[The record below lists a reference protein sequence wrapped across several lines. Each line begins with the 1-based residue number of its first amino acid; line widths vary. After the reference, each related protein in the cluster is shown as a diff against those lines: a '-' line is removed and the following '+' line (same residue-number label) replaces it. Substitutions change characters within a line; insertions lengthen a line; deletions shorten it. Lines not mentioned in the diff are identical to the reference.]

1 MIRCGLKLIII
12 YKKHRQKEKI
22 SQNGP
27 VQSFNLTRLLGN
39 PTTDSRFRITLER
52 EGRPGLKLCK
62 SPGAESTVEKKKKQI
77 GTSSFVMKLHFTF
90 ILVPREK

>member
-1 MIRCGLKLIII
+1 
-12 YKKHRQKEKI
+12 
-22 SQNGP
+22 
-27 VQSFNLTRLLGN
+27 LLGN

-77 GTSSFVMKLHFTF
+77 GTSSFVMKLYFTF
-90 ILVPREK
+90 IPVPREKQLDRMMGEGDRSGSIGFLVNDTVQLEVT